1 MRPGEKNKTTLGSS
15 DRVKLLDVC
24 RLLNRKRAKYLLIG
38 GWACNLH
45 GLIRGTKD
53 IDLLIPRDVANT
65 KKILDALGGLT
76 WGIAR
81 ELDAEEVARKP
92 FTIVGDTPR
101 VDLLTQGGGRVRYE
115 DAAPTALKVVID
127 GVRVPY
133 VDVETLIRT
142 KSTDRLQDKVDIE
155 RLRQFLKKK

>member
-1 MRPGEKNKTTLGSS
+1 MKPGEKNKITPGSS
-15 DRVKLLDVC
+15 SRIKLLEVC
-24 RLLNRKRAKYLLIG
+24 RLLNRRRAKYLVIG

-53 IDLLIPRDVANT
+53 VDLLIPRDVPNT
-65 KKILDALGGLT
+65 KRVLAALGSLT

-92 FTIVGDTPR
+92 FTIVGDLPR

-115 DAAPTALKVVID
+115 DAAPTALSAVVR
-127 GVRVPY
+127 GVRIPY
-133 VDVETLIRT
+133 VDLETLIRT
-142 KSTDRLQDKVDIE
+142 KRTDRLQDKADVE
-155 RLRQFLKKK
+155 RLRQFFKKK

>member
-1 MRPGEKNKTTLGSS
+1 MSPGEKNKAILGSS
-15 DRVKLLDVC
+15 SRIKLLEVC

-53 IDLLIPRDVANT
+53 IDLLIPKDVANT
-65 KKILDALGGLT
+65 EKILSALANLP

-81 ELDAEEVARKP
+81 ELNAEEVVRKP
-92 FTIVGDTPR
+92 FTIIGDLPR

-115 DAAPTALKVVID
+115 DAEPTALKALID
-127 GVRVPY
+127 GVRLPY

-142 KSTDRLQDKVDIE
+142 KRTDRLQDRADVE